1 MSSNHESHAGLTFAF
16 ARSQDA
22 PVMQAVLTGIV
33 QRMPDPTQFAL
44 LSDAEMAALTG
55 PEGFSILALTGQA
68 TGPDSPP
75 VQAERI
81 AAMIMIRT
89 QALDPHLTDM
99 LLSCGMSPEST
110 ALMDVVAVHEQHRG
124 RGLMAALSQLAEEE
138 LRSRGFTALVATV
151 HPDNVY
157 SLNNFKNTGYHVLQE
172 GRFYGGQRRYLVC
185 KTLAA

>member
-1 MSSNHESHAGLTFAF
+1 MSRNHEILADFTFPF
-16 ARSQDA
+16 ARPQDA

-33 QRMPDPTQFAL
+33 RRMPDSGQFAL
-44 LSDAEMAALTG
+44 LTDPEMAALTG

-68 TGPDSPP
+68 PEADGPP

-89 QALDPHLTDM
+89 RALGPHLTAM
-99 LLSCGMSPEST
+99 LLSCGIPPAT
-110 ALMDVVAVHEQHRG
+110 AALMDVVAVHEQHRG

-138 LRSRGFTALVATV
+138 MRTRGFTALVATV

-157 SLNNFKNTGYHVLQE
+157 SLNNFKNTGYRILKE
-172 GRFYGGQRRYLVC
+172 GRFYGGQPRYLVG
-185 KTLAA
+185 KIL